1 MTTELREIIDLMK
14 RETGILRIMSPKD
27 FAEKLENAI
36 VRSEE
41 DERVLA
47 VAAMLP
53 KLDSADVLPFKRRE
67 EHRCS
72 RCGHRWENDPPV
84 KLCGDCWRA
93 GQSAIFASHSH
104 QPICANCGCPALHH
118 PTSNAGIPLGRACSC
133 DRCPVYSPVIDDARQ

>member
-53 KLDSADVLPFKRRE
+53 KLDSADVLRRLLA
-67 EHRCS
+67 
-72 RCGHRWENDPPV
+72 CGPV
-84 KLCGDCWRA
+84 GYLR
-93 GQSAIFASHSH
+93 FA
-104 QPICANCGCPALHH
+104 
-118 PTSNAGIPLGRACSC
+118 
-133 DRCPVYSPVIDDARQ
+133 